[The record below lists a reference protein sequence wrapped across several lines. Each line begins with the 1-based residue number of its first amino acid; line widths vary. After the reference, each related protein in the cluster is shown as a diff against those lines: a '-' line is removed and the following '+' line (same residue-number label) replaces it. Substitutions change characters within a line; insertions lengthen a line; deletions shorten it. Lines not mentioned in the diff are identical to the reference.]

1 MLGPGIRY
9 RNESSSARPGRSVT
23 TDQNFDAIVVG
34 SGPNGLAAAVTLAR
48 AGLAV
53 RVYERNPAIG
63 GGGAT
68 AELTLP
74 GFHHDVGSA
83 VHPLA
88 LASEFFQ
95 RFGLADRIDLRVPEI
110 SYGHPLPGGRAGVAW
125 HDIERTAAGLGR
137 DGPAWL
143 RLLQPLVEN
152 VKAIAD
158 LTGDAL
164 LHVPR
169 HPLMLARFGLRT
181 FEQGSPAWNWR
192 FSGETA
198 PALLTGTFAHAIG
211 RLPSPSTAGAGLT
224 LAVHAHAGGW
234 PIPIGGSGAITAA
247 LAEDLLAHGGEIVTS
262 TTITSLTQ
270 LPPARIVLLDLTP
283 RALVDLA
290 DGALPTRYARTLSRF
305 RYGNAVAKVDFALS
319 DPVPWAATDLRR
331 APTLHVGGTRADQ
344 ARAENA
350 VAHGRH
356 SDSPYVLAA
365 QPSILDPT
373 RAPAGQHVLWAYTHV
388 PAGSTRDQTEQITRQ
403 IERFAPG
410 FRDTI
415 LASAGQSAAQM
426 QNHNPNHVGGDIAAG
441 AISLVQLVRRPVLS
455 GDPWRTPLAGVYLCS
470 SSTAPGPGVHGMC
483 GYRAALSALRH
494 EYNIEAPPDLSPAV
508 P

>member
-1 MLGPGIRY
+1 M
-9 RNESSSARPGRSVT
+9 T
-23 TDQNFDAIVVG
+23 TDQGLDAIVVG

-48 AGLAV
+48 AGLTV
-53 RVYERNPAIG
+53 RVYERNPSIG
-63 GGGAT
+63 GGAAT

-88 LASEFFQ
+88 LASEFFTK
-95 RFGLADRIDLRVPEI
+95 FGLADRIELRVPEI

-143 RLLQPLVEN
+143 RLLGPLVDSIRDVAE
-152 VKAIAD
+152 

-164 LHVPR
+164 LRVPR
-169 HPLMLARFGLRT
+169 HPLTLARFGLRT
-181 FEQGSPAWNWR
+181 LEQGGPAWNWR
-192 FSGETA
+192 FTGEIA
-198 PALLTGTFAHAIG
+198 PALLTGTFAHSIG

-224 LAVHAHAGGW
+224 LAAHAHAGGW
-234 PIPIGGSGAITAA
+234 PIPIGGSGAIVRA
-247 LAEDLLAHGGEIVTS
+247 LADDLLEHGGEIVTDAD
-262 TTITSLTQ
+262 ITSLRQ
-270 LPPARIVLLDLTP
+270 LPPARIVLLDVTP

-290 DGALPTRYARTLSRF
+290 AGTLPARYTTTLSTF
-305 RYGNAVAKVDFALS
+305 RYGNAVAKADFALCE
-319 DPVPWAATDLRR
+319 PVPWAAADLRR

-350 VAHGRH
+350 VARGRH
-356 SDSPYVLAA
+356 ADSPYVLAA
-365 QPSILDPT
+365 QPSILDAT
-373 RAPAGQHVLWAYTHV
+373 RAPAGKHVLWAYTHV
-388 PAGSTRDQTEQITRQ
+388 PAGSTHDQTEQITRQ

-426 QNHNPNHVGGDIAAG
+426 QNHNPNHIGGDIAAG
-441 AISLVQLVRRPVLS
+441 AISLAQLVRRPVLS
-455 GDPWRTPLAGVYLCS
+455 GDPWRTPLTGVYLCS

-494 EYNIEAPPDLSPAV
+494 EYNIQTPPHLAPTAPTP
-508 P
+508 

>member
-1 MLGPGIRY
+1 M
-9 RNESSSARPGRSVT
+9 T
-23 TDQNFDAIVVG
+23 TEQGLDAIVVG

-48 AGLAV
+48 AGLSV

-63 GGGAT
+63 GGAAT

-74 GFHHDVGSA
+74 GFRHDVGSA

-95 RFGLADRIDLRVPEI
+95 KFGLKDRIELRVPEI
-110 SYGHPLPGGRAGVAW
+110 SFGHPLPGGGAGVAW
-125 HDIERTAAGLGR
+125 HDIERTAAGLDR

-143 RLLQPLVEN
+143 RLLGPLVDN
-152 VKAIAD
+152 IQAIAEV
-158 LTGDAL
+158 TGDTL
-164 LHVPR
+164 LRVPR
-169 HPLMLARFGLRT
+169 HPLTLARFGLRT
-181 FEQGSPAWNWR
+181 LEQGSPAWNWR
-192 FSGETA
+192 FTGETA
-198 PALLTGTFAHAIG
+198 PALLTGTFAHSIG

-224 LAVHAHAGGW
+224 LAAHAHARGW
-234 PIPIGGSGAITAA
+234 PIPIGGSGAIVRA
-247 LAEDLLAHGGEIVTS
+247 LADDLLAHGGEIVTDAD
-262 TTITSLTQ
+262 ITSLKE
-270 LPPARIVLLDLTP
+270 LPSARIVLLDVTP

-290 DGALPTRYARTLSRF
+290 DGALPDRYAASLKSF
-305 RYGNAVAKVDFALS
+305 HYGNAVAKVDFALS
-319 DPVPWAATDLRR
+319 EPVPFTATELRR

-350 VAHGRH
+350 VARGRH
-356 SDSPYVLAA
+356 ADSPYVLAA
-365 QPSILDPT
+365 QPSILDST
-373 RAPAGQHVLWAYTHV
+373 RAPAGKHTLWAYTHV

-415 LASAGQSAAQM
+415 LASYSQTAAQM

-441 AISLVQLVRRPVLS
+441 AISMAQLVRRPVFS
-455 GDPWRTPLAGVYLCS
+455 NDPWRTPLDGVYLCS

-494 EYNIEAPPDLSPAV
+494 EYNIVEPPDLSPLQ
-508 P
+508 

>member
-1 MLGPGIRY
+1 M
-9 RNESSSARPGRSVT
+9 T
-23 TDQNFDAIVVG
+23 TDQGLDAIVVG

-53 RVYERNPAIG
+53 RVYERSAQIG
-63 GGGAT
+63 GGAAT

-83 VHPLA
+83 VHPMA

-95 RFGLADRIDLRVPEI
+95 KFRLMDRIELIVPEI

-143 RLLQPLVEN
+143 RLLGPLVRN
-152 VKAIAD
+152 VQAVAD
-158 LTGDAL
+158 LTGDTL
-164 LHVPR
+164 LRVPR
-169 HPLMLARFGLRT
+169 HPLTLGRFGLRT
-181 FEQGSPAWNWR
+181 LEQGGPAWNWR
-192 FSGETA
+192 FTGEAA
-198 PALLTGTFAHAIG
+198 PALLTGTFAHSIG
-211 RLPSPSTAGAGLT
+211 RLPSPATAGAGLI
-224 LAVHAHAGGW
+224 LATHAHAGGW

-247 LAEDLLAHGGEIVTS
+247 LAADLLAHGGEIVTN

-270 LPPARIVLLDLTP
+270 LPPARIVLLDVTP

-290 DGALPTRYARTLSRF
+290 NGTLPARYEQALNNF
-305 RYGNAVAKVDFALS
+305 RYGNAVAKVDFALAE
-319 DPVPWAATDLRR
+319 PVPWTATDLRR

-350 VAHGRH
+350 VARGRH

-365 QPSILDPT
+365 QPSILDET
-373 RAPAGQHVLWAYTHV
+373 RAPAGKHVLWAYTHV
-388 PAGSTRDQTEQITRQ
+388 PAGSTHDQTEQITRQ

-415 LASAGQSAAQM
+415 LASASQTAAQM
-426 QNHNPNHVGGDIAAG
+426 QNRNANHIGGDIAAG
-441 AISLVQLVRRPVLS
+441 AISLAQLVRRPVLS
-455 GDPWRTPLAGVYLCS
+455 GDPWHTPLPGVYLCS
-470 SSTAPGPGVHGMC
+470 SSTSPGPGVHGLC
-483 GYRAALSALRH
+483 GYRAALSALAH
-494 EYNIEAPPDLSPAV
+494 EYNILIPPDLSPS
-508 P
+508 